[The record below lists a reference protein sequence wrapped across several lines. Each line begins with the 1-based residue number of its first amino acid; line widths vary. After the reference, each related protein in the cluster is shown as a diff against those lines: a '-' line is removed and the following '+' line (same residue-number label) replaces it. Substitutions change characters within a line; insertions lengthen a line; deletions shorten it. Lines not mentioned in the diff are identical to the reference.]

1 MYWMIEGNKYI
12 IQGTDVIDVNTV
24 LPIGIHTDDS
34 GNNTFTIDAL
44 ENVPDNLEIYILD
57 NATSTYHDI
66 RANNFTINLP
76 AGEYLDRFSMVFSTS
91 STLSIEDNVIVQDIN
106 TYYNNSQT
114 SIIINNPKL
123 HNITSV
129 KLYNILSQEIFSE
142 TDIDT
147 SDYTTLKTGKL
158 STGTYIIKMKTDIG
172 EISKKVL
179 IE

>member
-1 MYWMIEGNKYI
+1 M
-12 IQGTDVIDVNTV
+12 
-24 LPIGIHTDDS
+24 
-34 GNNTFTIDAL
+34 
-44 ENVPDNLEIYILD
+44 
-57 NATSTYHDI
+57 
-66 RANNFTINLP
+66 
-76 AGEYLDRFSMVFSTS
+76 
-91 STLSIEDNVIVQDIN
+91 
-106 TYYNNSQT
+106 
-114 SIIINNPKL
+114 
-123 HNITSV
+123 TSV